1 MLGNVLSEVPEIVGR
16 GGRVVQ
22 GVLPSK
28 LGFAE
33 SWMDADENVVDFP
46 DEPVGITCGDTDS
59 FFPGNTL
66 MATSFM
72 TEQKWHYQYGV
83 GRTETW
89 LFPPDG
95 IPRSRSRYI
104 G

>member
-1 MLGNVLSEVPEIVGR
+1 
-16 GGRVVQ
+16 
-22 GVLPSK
+22 
-28 LGFAE
+28 
-33 SWMDADENVVDFP
+33 MDADENVVDFP

-95 IPRSRSRYI
+95 IPPEQKQIYWI
-104 G
+104 MTQVVGN